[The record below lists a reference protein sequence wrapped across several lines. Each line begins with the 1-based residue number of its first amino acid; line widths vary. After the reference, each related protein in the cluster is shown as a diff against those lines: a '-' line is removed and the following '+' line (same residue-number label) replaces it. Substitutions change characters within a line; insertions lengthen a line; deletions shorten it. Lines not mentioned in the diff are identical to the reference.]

1 MQVSSPATASLKGE
15 GMADWKQF
23 LTKQIF
29 KESSFTNTVTI
40 SCDGRMI
47 CPNCGFTANYVVNGD
62 KFCAN
67 CLSLLMPYP
76 KTSISDL
83 EKIEPMKIA
92 LGSFIG
98 DTFGQET
105 RLAEKLNQVIEN
117 QNKIIGYLN
126 QQVKR

>member
-1 MQVSSPATASLKGE
+1 MQVSNPATTSLKGE
-15 GMADWKQF
+15 GMTDWKQF

-40 SCDGRMI
+40 SCDGGEEMI

-83 EKIEPMKIA
+83 EKIEPLNPRNVSSEYWNA
-92 LGSFIG
+92 
-98 DTFGQET
+98 THEN
-105 RLAEKLNQVIEN
+105 RAKLNEVIEKVN
-117 QNKIIGYLN
+117 RIMEVMN
-126 QQVKR
+126 RR

>member
-1 MQVSSPATASLKGE
+1 MN
-15 GMADWKQF
+15 WKQF

-40 SCDGRMI
+40 SCDGGEEMI

-83 EKIEPMKIA
+83 EKIEPLSMVYTGHTENGISYCT
-92 LGSFIG
+92 GSRPA
-98 DTFGQET
+98 DNRE
-105 RLAEKLNQVIEN
+105 LMNKLNEVIER
-117 QNKIIGYLN
+117 QNRIIDYLN
-126 QQVKR
+126 EMVKK

>member
-1 MQVSSPATASLKGE
+1 MT
-15 GMADWKQF
+15 DWKQF

-83 EKIEPMKIA
+83 EKIEPLNPRNVSSEYWNA
-92 LGSFIG
+92 THENR
-98 DTFGQET
+98 D
-105 RLAEKLNQVIEN
+105 KLNEVIEKVN
-117 QNKIIGYLN
+117 LMMEYLN
-126 QQVKR
+126 KGVKK